1 MAGAVRDAVGQVLR
15 LAPARIDPRRP
26 FGAMGLDS
34 LMALELRNRLE
45 SALGRTLSATLAWNY
60 PTVDALVDYLAGEPG
75 AAGPRAPAPVGST
88 GAMPAHGQF
97 VAALD
102 AVAALSDDEIARA
115 LRVGR

>member
-1 MAGAVRDAVGQVLR
+1 VLR

-26 FGAMGLDS
+26 LGAMGLDS

-60 PTVDALVDYLAGEPG
+60 PTVDALVDYLADQPAAPG
-75 AAGPRAPAPVGST
+75 ARAPAP
-88 GAMPAHGQF
+88 GALPSAAHAD
-97 VAALD
+97 VHLAATLD
-102 AVAALSDDEIARA
+102 AVAALSDAEIART